1 MISGITTSITGT
13 QIIISNIGDGRQL
26 TVYSNQ
32 IVLGD
37 RLEPVVM
44 ILPFPNKNNNI
55 KVLETVNE
63 DMKCFDN
70 INKCFIEQTF
80 GIKSRSCSGTS
91 SKRTLEVL
99 RAGNYR
105 YSIARGIE
113 QLNMLDNIFKKSKE
127 LDNLLMTYE
136 DNNFGFIA
144 CIIDKNAKY
153 SPFAYIHYI
162 VDNKLFVPT
171 KHYHEHDQRTN
182 YMGRNSFNDN
192 QVINNSEYTTDW
204 DHDIFIFNTS
214 KSNAYTNY
222 ENDKKY
228 SFSQYIDNCPK
239 EKLYKMNIKGYHKN
253 EDIVIDLPNFYVS
266 SDWFK
271 NP

>member
-63 DMKCFDN
+63 DMKCFDD

-80 GIKSRSCSGTS
+80 GIRSRSCSGTS

-153 SPFAYIHYI
+153 SPFAYIHNI

-182 YMGRNSFNDN
+182 YMGRNSFNDNWGQSNHTPYNN

-239 EKLYKMNIKGYHKN
+239 EKL
-253 EDIVIDLPNFYVS
+253 
-266 SDWFK
+266 
-271 NP
+271 